1 MLRALIFDVDGTLAD
16 TESTHRAAFN
26 QAFVEAGLD
35 WHWDEAL
42 YGELLSISGG
52 RERIRHYWQK
62 FYPATFTDSSE
73 IDEQIARLHR
83 LKTVAYTRVAD
94 AGGIH
99 LRPGVLA
106 LIREAQR
113 EGLPMAIATT
123 TTPDNIAALLGH
135 ALGHDWRS
143 LFAAVGD
150 AATAPLKKPHPQVYQ
165 QVLTELKLDPQQCI
179 AFEDSGNGLTAAT
192 AAGIPTLITPTPYTA
207 DHDFSSAL
215 QVLPDL
221 GHINLAQVRCW
232 HAALN
237 QN

>member
-16 TESTHRAAFN
+16 TETTHLAAFN
-26 QAFVEAGLD
+26 QAFAEAGLD
-35 WHWDEAL
+35 WHWDEER

-52 RERIRHYWQK
+52 RERIRHYWK
-62 FYPATFTDSSE
+62 KYHPATFDAADQ
-73 IDEQIARLHR
+73 IDGQIARLHT

-99 LRPGVLA
+99 MRPGVLA
-106 LIREAQR
+106 MIREAQC

-135 ALGHDWRS
+135 ALGPDWRS

-150 AATAPLKKPHPQVYQ
+150 AVTAPLKKPHPQVYQ
-165 QVLTELKLDPQQCI
+165 QVVAELKLEPRQCV
-179 AFEDSGNGLTAAT
+179 AFEDSANGLTAAT
-192 AAGIPTLITPTPYTA
+192 AAGVPTLITPTPYTA
-207 DHDFSSAL
+207 KHDFSGAL

-221 GHINLAQVRCW
+221 GQTNLAQVRRW

-237 QN
+237 QI